1 MPDRQ
6 TRWGLQMTYQSGNVN
21 GGGRLSSGSLQ
32 TTAHGEELVKAIK
45 SVLAVSLRHGLW
57 LRVSN

>member
-1 MPDRQ
+1 
-6 TRWGLQMTYQSGNVN
+6 MTYQSGNVN

-32 TTAHGEELVKAIK
+32 TTAHGEELVKGIK
-45 SVLAVSLRHGLW
+45 FVLAVSLRHGLW